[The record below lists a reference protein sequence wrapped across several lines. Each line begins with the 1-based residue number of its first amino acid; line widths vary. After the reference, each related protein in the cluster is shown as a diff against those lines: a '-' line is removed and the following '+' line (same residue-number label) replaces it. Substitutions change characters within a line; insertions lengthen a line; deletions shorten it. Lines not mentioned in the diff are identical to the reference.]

1 MIWRILGLIGAGSFF
16 VNGFSLLSD
25 PSCVSADFGGGRVIQ
40 VTCRG
45 DSSGTFSG
53 TEAGLISFFIGV
65 GLLTLIFFNRI
76 KQLFRK
82 QSLSI
87 FSKQSLPM
95 APKNVST
102 TIPDDLVE
110 VRFCNYCE
118 VPVSLDL
125 HKCPSCEGTYFYYKK
140 VAKSSLDLVSKS
152 EEEIPNALLKKCPM
166 CAEEIKFEAVKCR
179 FCQHSFVEAGVQKF
193 NSSTSGFLN
202 KALSKQFLPLTV
214 VLLIAGLLGLVFGA
228 NSRSDS
234 IEINQLLVS
243 GEVCVGPLDGK
254 EVYGCADYPN
264 YDFSFCTAQPFS
276 NLSFVD
282 GNSTNLG
289 GYEKPG
295 SYSPT
300 VNCSYDY
307 SYWYDY
313 TGEIDKLSGEY
324 EMYLWGSNKR
334 DWEAED
340 LIDLGSLVMS
350 IRLKQ

>member
-1 MIWRILGLIGAGSFF
+1 
-16 VNGFSLLSD
+16 
-25 PSCVSADFGGGRVIQ
+25 
-40 VTCRG
+40 
-45 DSSGTFSG
+45 
-53 TEAGLISFFIGV
+53 
-65 GLLTLIFFNRI
+65 
-76 KQLFRK
+76 
-82 QSLSI
+82 
-87 FSKQSLPM
+87 
-95 APKNVST
+95 
-102 TIPDDLVE
+102 
-110 VRFCNYCE
+110 
-118 VPVSLDL
+118 
-125 HKCPSCEGTYFYYKK
+125 
-140 VAKSSLDLVSKS
+140 
-152 EEEIPNALLKKCPM
+152 M

-193 NSSTSGFLN
+193 NSSASGFLN

-214 VLLIAGLLGLVFGA
+214 VLLIAGLVGLGFGA

-234 IEINQLLVS
+234 IEIDQLLVS

-324 EMYLWGSNKR
+324 EMYLFGSNKR

-340 LIDLGSLVMS
+340 LIDLGSLVMT